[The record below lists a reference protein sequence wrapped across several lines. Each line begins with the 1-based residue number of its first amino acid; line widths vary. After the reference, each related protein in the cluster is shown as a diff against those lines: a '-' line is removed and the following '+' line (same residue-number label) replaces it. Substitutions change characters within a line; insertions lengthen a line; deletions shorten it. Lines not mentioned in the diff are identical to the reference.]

1 MAKSVGSGI
10 RIADFISHLYSL
22 DVRLTPEGE
31 RLRVDGPKGTLNA
44 VLREQIAEHKA
55 EILQF
60 FRNADNANHFA
71 PPPISRAAKD
81 EASPLSFAQERLWF
95 LEQFE
100 PGGSAYNICRAA
112 RLTGLLKI
120 EALEQSLSEIMRRH
134 EVLRTRFQVVDG
146 RPVQVRAPAQ
156 KLSISLVEL
165 SQLSHAERDGEVAR
179 LIADEGGCPFDLS
192 AGPLLQAMLL
202 RLGNDDH
209 MLILTT
215 HHIASDAWSMGI
227 LTRELWTLYEAY
239 ANGKPSPLPDLPVQY
254 TDYAVWQRQWLKGKV
269 LESQLSYWKKQ
280 LAHIPILNLPTDR
293 PRPVLQSFRGARQ
306 PISLPESLT
315 AAVNELSRREG
326 VTQFMTLLAAFQ
338 VLLYRYSG
346 QEDVVVGSPIANRN
360 RTEIEGLI
368 GFFVNTLVLR
378 TDLSR
383 RPTFK
388 ELLLRVRDVCLGAY
402 AHQDLPFEKLVQEL
416 HPERDLSRNPLF
428 QVMFVL
434 QNTPRPFPETS
445 GFSIERVDVL
455 AETSPF
461 DLSLYLRERNGKLIG
476 FIEYSTDLFDRSTI
490 ERMIGHFQTLLEGIV
505 ANPDQLISTLPLLTE
520 AERHQLLV
528 EWNDTAAEYPKDSC
542 IHELFEAQVERTPD
556 AIAAEFEGK
565 RLSYRELNSRANQLA
580 HYLRRLGVGPES
592 LVGICIERSLEMI
605 VGLLGILKAG
615 GAYVPLDP
623 AYPRERLRFM
633 LEDAQVSVL
642 LTHESLIENG
652 RLNTEDRNALPFSI
666 LEPQIKTI
674 CLDTDWEKIAQQSER
689 NPDTG
694 ATAQNLAY
702 VIYTS
707 GSAGQPK
714 GVQVEH
720 RSVINCLYSMRQQIG
735 LTEKDILLAVTTIS
749 FDITALE
756 TYLPLTTG
764 AKLVLARG
772 DEALDGRQLRDRL
785 TKCGATTMQATPSTW
800 RLLLEARWE
809 GDRRLKILCGGEVLS
824 RELADQLLE
833 RARSVWN
840 LYGPTET
847 TIWSAIHK
855 VQPGDRSVP
864 IGSPIANTQIY
875 LLDSRLQPEPLG
887 VPCELYIGGAGLARG
902 YLNRPD
908 LTAERFIPN
917 PFNDEPGSRLYR
929 TGDRAHYLCD
939 GNIEFLGR
947 VDDQVKIRGYR
958 IEPGEIESVLN
969 QHPAVKETVVVLR
982 ERDSSGDKDL
992 VAYFVPR
999 QDSSP
1004 SVIDLR
1010 GFLRRKVP
1018 QYMMPAILIAIDALP
1033 LSPNGKVDRSKLPPP
1048 DDSRPNLE
1056 ETFVEPRTEAEQL
1069 VAQVWEEVLKL
1080 DKVGICDNFF
1090 EFGGHSLSAIQVISR
1105 LREVFGKN
1113 IPLRLLFE
1121 EPTVAGLV
1129 PSIEKTIR
1137 GDLESELP
1145 PIVPVPRNGPLPLS
1159 VNQEQLWNL
1168 DQMIPGTHFF
1178 NMPYV
1183 YRLSGELSIAALEKS
1198 LKELI
1203 RRHEALRTVF
1213 AKVDGCPVQVIKE
1226 VPDLQLPVVDLLS
1239 LPPGD
1244 VEQQAAGLIL
1254 EERERPFNLATGPLL
1269 RTKLLRLTDN
1279 EYLLLVTMHHIIS
1292 DHWSMRI
1299 FRREVLALYEA
1310 FSQGRSSPLPEPAI
1324 QFADYASWERRLLNE
1339 GLLNTQLTFWKKQL
1353 AGSAP
1358 QLEFHKSRKPRKE
1371 SNFCMARQQLE
1382 LDETLFT
1389 GIKAFAGRENFTP
1402 FMVLVAALNI
1412 LLYRYTGQRDIRI
1425 GALVANRGRRE
1436 TEGTIG
1442 HFVNTVILRT
1452 CLAPEATVEQLLT
1465 QVRKVTLTA
1474 YAHQVLPFEQLARV
1488 LEGDSIA
1495 DRESV
1500 FQVLLNY
1507 QHHHF
1512 ESSQI
1517 TGLTLASLDLQQSK
1531 EDSDLTLTTFNLIV
1545 NMRESSTTLTGCVNY
1560 KPDMI
1565 GEEDVSKVLESFGRL
1580 LEKLTTHSVE
1590 QIGSIL
1596 ASGVS

>member
-652 RLNTEDRNALPFSI
+652 RLNTEDRNAPPFSI

-1244 VEQQAAGLIL
+1244 VEQ
-1254 EERERPFNLATGPLL
+1254 
-1269 RTKLLRLTDN
+1269 
-1279 EYLLLVTMHHIIS
+1279 
-1292 DHWSMRI
+1292 
-1299 FRREVLALYEA
+1299 
-1310 FSQGRSSPLPEPAI
+1310 
-1324 QFADYASWERRLLNE
+1324 
-1339 GLLNTQLTFWKKQL
+1339 
-1353 AGSAP
+1353 
-1358 QLEFHKSRKPRKE
+1358 
-1371 SNFCMARQQLE
+1371 
-1382 LDETLFT
+1382 
-1389 GIKAFAGRENFTP
+1389 
-1402 FMVLVAALNI
+1402 
-1412 LLYRYTGQRDIRI
+1412 
-1425 GALVANRGRRE
+1425 
-1436 TEGTIG
+1436 
-1442 HFVNTVILRT
+1442 
-1452 CLAPEATVEQLLT
+1452 
-1465 QVRKVTLTA
+1465 
-1474 YAHQVLPFEQLARV
+1474 
-1488 LEGDSIA
+1488 
-1495 DRESV
+1495 
-1500 FQVLLNY
+1500 
-1507 QHHHF
+1507 
-1512 ESSQI
+1512 
-1517 TGLTLASLDLQQSK
+1517 
-1531 EDSDLTLTTFNLIV
+1531 
-1545 NMRESSTTLTGCVNY
+1545 
-1560 KPDMI
+1560 
-1565 GEEDVSKVLESFGRL
+1565 
-1580 LEKLTTHSVE
+1580 
-1590 QIGSIL
+1590 
-1596 ASGVS
+1596 

>member
-633 LEDAQVSVL
+633 LEDAQVS
-642 LTHESLIENG
+642 
-652 RLNTEDRNALPFSI
+652 P
-666 LEPQIKTI
+666 
-674 CLDTDWEKIAQQSER
+674 
-689 NPDTG
+689 
-694 ATAQNLAY
+694 AY
-702 VIYTS
+702 
-707 GSAGQPK
+707 
-714 GVQVEH
+714 
-720 RSVINCLYSMRQQIG
+720 
-735 LTEKDILLAVTTIS
+735 
-749 FDITALE
+749 
-756 TYLPLTTG
+756 
-764 AKLVLARG
+764 
-772 DEALDGRQLRDRL
+772 
-785 TKCGATTMQATPSTW
+785 
-800 RLLLEARWE
+800 
-809 GDRRLKILCGGEVLS
+809 
-824 RELADQLLE
+824 
-833 RARSVWN
+833 
-840 LYGPTET
+840 
-847 TIWSAIHK
+847 
-855 VQPGDRSVP
+855 
-864 IGSPIANTQIY
+864 
-875 LLDSRLQPEPLG
+875 
-887 VPCELYIGGAGLARG
+887 
-902 YLNRPD
+902 
-908 LTAERFIPN
+908 
-917 PFNDEPGSRLYR
+917 
-929 TGDRAHYLCD
+929 
-939 GNIEFLGR
+939 
-947 VDDQVKIRGYR
+947 
-958 IEPGEIESVLN
+958 
-969 QHPAVKETVVVLR
+969 
-982 ERDSSGDKDL
+982 
-992 VAYFVPR
+992 PR
-999 QDSSP
+999 
-1004 SVIDLR
+1004 
-1010 GFLRRKVP
+1010 
-1018 QYMMPAILIAIDALP
+1018 
-1033 LSPNGKVDRSKLPPP
+1033 
-1048 DDSRPNLE
+1048 
-1056 ETFVEPRTEAEQL
+1056 
-1069 VAQVWEEVLKL
+1069 KL
-1080 DKVGICDNFF
+1080 D
-1090 EFGGHSLSAIQVISR
+1090 
-1105 LREVFGKN
+1105 
-1113 IPLRLLFE
+1113 
-1121 EPTVAGLV
+1121 
-1129 PSIEKTIR
+1129 
-1137 GDLESELP
+1137 
-1145 PIVPVPRNGPLPLS
+1145 
-1159 VNQEQLWNL
+1159 
-1168 DQMIPGTHFF
+1168 
-1178 NMPYV
+1178 
-1183 YRLSGELSIAALEKS
+1183 
-1198 LKELI
+1198 
-1203 RRHEALRTVF
+1203 
-1213 AKVDGCPVQVIKE
+1213 
-1226 VPDLQLPVVDLLS
+1226 
-1239 LPPGD
+1239 
-1244 VEQQAAGLIL
+1244 
-1254 EERERPFNLATGPLL
+1254 
-1269 RTKLLRLTDN
+1269 
-1279 EYLLLVTMHHIIS
+1279 
-1292 DHWSMRI
+1292 
-1299 FRREVLALYEA
+1299 
-1310 FSQGRSSPLPEPAI
+1310 
-1324 QFADYASWERRLLNE
+1324 
-1339 GLLNTQLTFWKKQL
+1339 
-1353 AGSAP
+1353 
-1358 QLEFHKSRKPRKE
+1358 
-1371 SNFCMARQQLE
+1371 
-1382 LDETLFT
+1382 
-1389 GIKAFAGRENFTP
+1389 
-1402 FMVLVAALNI
+1402 
-1412 LLYRYTGQRDIRI
+1412 
-1425 GALVANRGRRE
+1425 
-1436 TEGTIG
+1436 
-1442 HFVNTVILRT
+1442 
-1452 CLAPEATVEQLLT
+1452 
-1465 QVRKVTLTA
+1465 
-1474 YAHQVLPFEQLARV
+1474 
-1488 LEGDSIA
+1488 
-1495 DRESV
+1495 
-1500 FQVLLNY
+1500 
-1507 QHHHF
+1507 
-1512 ESSQI
+1512 
-1517 TGLTLASLDLQQSK
+1517 
-1531 EDSDLTLTTFNLIV
+1531 
-1545 NMRESSTTLTGCVNY
+1545 
-1560 KPDMI
+1560 
-1565 GEEDVSKVLESFGRL
+1565 
-1580 LEKLTTHSVE
+1580 
-1590 QIGSIL
+1590 
-1596 ASGVS
+1596 

>member
-112 RLTGLLKI
+112 RLIGLLKI

-652 RLNTEDRNALPFSI
+652 RLNTEDRNAPPFSI

-958 IEPGEIESVLN
+958 IEPREIESVLN

-1358 QLEFHKSRKPRKE
+1358 QL
-1371 SNFCMARQQLE
+1371 
-1382 LDETLFT
+1382 
-1389 GIKAFAGRENFTP
+1389 
-1402 FMVLVAALNI
+1402 
-1412 LLYRYTGQRDIRI
+1412 
-1425 GALVANRGRRE
+1425 
-1436 TEGTIG
+1436 
-1442 HFVNTVILRT
+1442 
-1452 CLAPEATVEQLLT
+1452 
-1465 QVRKVTLTA
+1465 
-1474 YAHQVLPFEQLARV
+1474 
-1488 LEGDSIA
+1488 
-1495 DRESV
+1495 
-1500 FQVLLNY
+1500 
-1507 QHHHF
+1507 
-1512 ESSQI
+1512 
-1517 TGLTLASLDLQQSK
+1517 
-1531 EDSDLTLTTFNLIV
+1531 
-1545 NMRESSTTLTGCVNY
+1545 
-1560 KPDMI
+1560 
-1565 GEEDVSKVLESFGRL
+1565 
-1580 LEKLTTHSVE
+1580 
-1590 QIGSIL
+1590 
-1596 ASGVS
+1596 